1 MGSNTNPVVSP
12 TGEGLVYSVVGDT
25 YTFKAV
31 SEDTGGAYSTF
42 EFYIPSGHG
51 SPPHIHHRE
60 DETFYILEGELLFQV
75 GDQNIVLSTG
85 SFVHAPKGIP
95 HSFKNVGT
103 TPARTFTT
111 AIPAGLENFFEEVG
125 YLVKD
130 KDTPVPIPIEEQIK
144 KMREVG
150 PKYGVE
156 IL

>member
-1 MGSNTNPVVSP
+1 MASKTSPVVSP

-75 GDQNIVLSTG
+75 GDQKIVLSAG

-95 HSFKNVGT
+95 HSFQNVGT

-130 KDTPVPIPIEEQIK
+130 KDTPVPIALEDQIK

>member
-42 EFYIPSGHG
+42 EFFIPPQHG
-51 SPPHIHHRE
+51 SPPHIHNRE

-75 GDQNIVLSTG
+75 GDQNIVLSAG

-95 HSFKNVGT
+95 HSFKNAGT

-111 AIPAGLENFFEEVG
+111 AIPGGLENFFKEVG

-130 KDTPVPIPIEEQIK
+130 KDTPVPIALEDQIK
-144 KMREVG
+144 KMREVA
-150 PKYGVE
+150 PKYGIE

>member
-1 MGSNTNPVVSP
+1 MVIKTNPVVSP

-75 GDQNIVLSTG
+75 GDQKIVLSAG

-95 HSFKNVGT
+95 HSFTNVGT

-130 KDTPVPIPIEEQIK
+130 KDTPVPIALEDQIK

>member
-1 MGSNTNPVVSP
+1 LGSNTNPVVSP

-42 EFYIPSGHG
+42 EFFIPPQHG

-75 GDQNIVLSTG
+75 GDHNIVLSAG

-125 YLVKD
+125 YLVND
-130 KDTPVPIPIEEQIK
+130 KDTPVPITLEDQIK
-144 KMREVG
+144 KMREVA